1 MCAKSSEL
9 TSVVKKEEQ
18 NAASEVAALKKD
30 TLIYRGLERLA
41 AFTFRFPRLIIVFSL
56 ITCLLCMG
64 YTAKC
69 LTFDADQ
76 ANLIKRSDGLQREQD
91 RYTSNFPRSED
102 IVVIVEDGTAQERK
116 AFIDD
121 LANRLRDEPDV
132 FQDVFEKIDVTFLRS
147 YALHYLDPEQ
157 LRNIAE
163 QLDDYSRILTSL
175 AQAGSLIELVQQSP
189 LDLSSISSSEEL
201 NNPQKLKELMP
212 FVERFADS
220 LIESM
225 ETRGRC
231 HFRSPWLDIISLKM
245 EPQDADSEAAL
256 AGMLSKGEIVQYNTI
271 ADGKIYTLLCRPAY
285 REGEGADE
293 SVSRA
298 VGRIREILE
307 NLERRHTGVLV
318 GLTGELVLNV
328 DEAQSST
335 EDSLNSALISLVLI
349 ALVFTWAFR
358 EIYKPLMAVFGLII
372 GIGWTMGFTTA
383 VIGHLNLLTVTFATI
398 LMGLGIDFGIH
409 FLYRYDEERAQTQ
422 DILAAM
428 QAAMR
433 GAGYEN
439 LTGAVSTALA
449 FYVLAFTD
457 FTGIAELGIIAGSG
471 ILFCYASMM
480 SVLPSLIFLTEDRN
494 KIYEAKG
501 ISGFSLL
508 ADVEKYLMDRSTGV
522 VLAGVVVTLV
532 ALWFGQNVSYDYN
545 LLNLQAKGLQSVR
558 TEMHLIN
565 SSEHSLLCGISL
577 AENAS
582 EACRL
587 AEQFSRLP
595 SVSSVETAAML
606 VPGDY
611 DKKAPYLRRIV
622 STVSSI
628 PLPKPIVRDPEIS
641 RIASF
646 RAVGAAIEK
655 DDRQLRAFLH
665 TMQTS
670 SSPEVR
676 SAAGRLEKKI
686 DKLFDIMSS
695 MGPGPIEDGLNSFED
710 NFYRSLIQV
719 IEFLH
724 AQKDVPPLSI
734 NDIPDDLRRREVGRT
749 GLIQVRIFPKGNIWD
764 RPAQERFVRDI
775 QSVDPKVVGMPVMSY
790 YDCQELRESNEK
802 AGTWA
807 LCAIWVLLF
816 VHFRKIGAALLSL
829 LPKVLGIVWMVGLMG
844 LLGCDFNSA
853 NFLALP
859 LILGIG
865 LVFGIHIIHRV
876 SEEGGNGIFSHS
888 TGPSITLSALTTM
901 IGFAT
906 MIPANHQGVATLGL
920 VMTLGVGANLISS
933 AVFMPALLTFLS
945 DRFGYKIKLHN

>member
-1 MCAKSSEL
+1 MCAKSSE
-9 TSVVKKEEQ
+9 SADVAQQEKKST
-18 NAASEVAALKKD
+18 ASESANLKQNG
-30 TLIYRGLERLA
+30 LVYRGLKRLTA
-41 AFTFRFPRLIIVFSL
+41 LSFRFPRLIIVFSL

-64 YTAKC
+64 YTAKF

-76 ANLIKRSDGLQREQD
+76 ANLIKRSDGLQRDQD
-91 RYTSNFPRSED
+91 RYTHDFPRSED
-102 IVVIVEDGTAQERK
+102 IVVIVEDGTAQERR

-121 LANRLRDEPDV
+121 LANRLRDEPEI
-132 FQDVFEKIDVTFLRS
+132 FKDVFEKVDVTFLRS
-147 YALHYLDPEQ
+147 YAFHYLDVEQ
-157 LRNIAE
+157 LRSIADNL
-163 QLDDYSRILTSL
+163 QSYSHSLTAL
-175 AQAGSLIELVQQSP
+175 AKAGSLIKLVQQAPDWSAVGN
-189 LDLSSISSSEEL
+189 SAEL
-201 NNPQKLKELMP
+201 NDPQKLKELMP

-231 HFRSPWLDIISLKM
+231 HFRSPWLDIISQKIDS
-245 EPQDADSEAAL
+245 QDTDSREAIES
-256 AGMLSKGEIVQYNTI
+256 MFNKGEIVQYNTI
-271 ADGKIYTLLCRPAY
+271 SDGKIYTLLCRPVY
-285 REGEGADE
+285 REGESADE

-307 NLERRHTGVLV
+307 SLERRHTRVLV

-335 EDSLNSALISLVLI
+335 EDSMNSALTSLVLI
-349 ALVFTWAFR
+349 ALIFVWAFR

-383 VIGHLNLLTVTFATI
+383 AIGHLNLLTVTFATI

-409 FLYRYDEERAQTQ
+409 FLYRYEEECMQSG

-428 QAAMR
+428 QATML

-439 LTGAVSTALA
+439 FTGAVSTALA

-471 ILFCYASMM
+471 ILLCYTAMM
-480 SVLPSLIFLTEDRN
+480 LVLPSLIFITEHKN
-494 KIYEAKG
+494 NIYEAKG
-501 ISGFSLL
+501 ISGFAFL
-508 ADVEKYLMDRSTGV
+508 ANLEKYLMERASWV
-522 VLAGVVVTLV
+522 VAISFLATAA
-532 ALWFGQNVSYDYN
+532 ALWFGRNVEYDYN

-577 AENAS
+577 AENVA
-582 EACRL
+582 EACSL
-587 AEQFSRLP
+587 AEKFSQLP
-595 SVSSVETAAML
+595 SVSSVETVAML
-606 VPGDY
+606 VPSDY
-611 DKKAPYLRRIV
+611 DKKFPYLRRIV
-622 STVSSI
+622 STASAI
-628 PLPKPIVRDPEIS
+628 PLPEPIVRDAEVS
-641 RIASF
+641 RIADF
-646 RAVGAAIEK
+646 RALGETAEK
-655 DDRQLRAFLH
+655 HDQQLRAYLH
-665 TMQTS
+665 KMKTNPAS
-670 SSPEVR
+670 EVR
-676 SAAGRLEKKI
+676 AAAVRLENKI
-686 DKLFDIMSS
+686 NKLFSIMSS
-695 MGPGPIEDGLNSFED
+695 MGPGPIEDGLNAFED
-710 NFYRSLIQV
+710 NFYRSLTQI
-719 IEFLH
+719 IEFMH
-724 AQKDVPPLSI
+724 AQKDVPPLSVD
-734 NDIPDDLRRREVGRT
+734 DIPDDLRRREVGRT
-749 GLIQVRIFPKGNIWD
+749 GLIQVRIFPKGNIWE
-764 RPAQERFVRDI
+764 RPAQERFVHDI

-807 LCAIWVLLF
+807 LCAIWALLF
-816 VHFRKIGAALLSL
+816 IHFRKIGAALLSL

-876 SEEGGNGIFSHS
+876 SEEGSNEIFSHS

-906 MIPANHQGVATLGL
+906 MISANHQGVATLGL
-920 VMTLGVGANLISS
+920 VMTLGMGANLVSS
-933 AVFMPALLTFLS
+933 AVFMPALLTFLNR
-945 DRFGYKIKLHN
+945 RFGYKIKLHN